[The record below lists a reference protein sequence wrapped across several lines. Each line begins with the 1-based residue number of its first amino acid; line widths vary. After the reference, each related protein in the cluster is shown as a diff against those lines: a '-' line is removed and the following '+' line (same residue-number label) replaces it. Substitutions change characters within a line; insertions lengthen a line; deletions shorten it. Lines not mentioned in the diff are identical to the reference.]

1 MVFGRAALRGAIPL
15 TQALRLYKAGIGLRN
30 CHAGREKAWRQKAA
44 AFPLWYSVLLQ
55 RL

>member
-1 MVFGRAALRGAIPL
+1 MRVGKEI
-15 TQALRLYKAGIGLRN
+15 
-30 CHAGREKAWRQKAA
+30 WRQKAA